1 MTVHL
6 RKQHRT
12 LSTLHSTKEYSCRIP
27 IYRRIDRNMDRR
39 GLQALTRD
47 RLMDARALLRAHRCS
62 GAYYM
67 AGYAVECALKACIAK
82 RTNGHNFP
90 YNKLVNDSYGDDRQS
105 RSTLSTRRCFRTR
118 NLGLIGLNPDGY
130 LVWEAVVTA
139 RYRSLPSASYL
150 GFRRNPTGITEV
162 RSARLPHNVRRVL
175 LLDNHLGCGRKPLKS
190 GSYGQ
195 AHRWADCSA
204 GPQTARTGRPVIWS
218 GTLKRRVVWLA
229 LGTGSGVPIKSAHA
243 ADRRVQY
250 FLTVRSVPSAARRTE
265 TACLITI
272 RHS

>member
-1 MTVHL
+1 MNRH
-6 RKQHRT
+6 
-12 LSTLHSTKEYSCRIP
+12 
-27 IYRRIDRNMDRR
+27 

-47 RLMDARALLRAHRCS
+47 RLVDPRTLLREHRYSAACH
-62 GAYYM
+62 M
-67 AGYAVECALKACIAK
+67 AGYAVECALKSCIAK

-90 YNKLVNDSYGDDRQS
+90 YNKLVNDSYGDDRRS
-105 RSTLSTRRCFRTR
+105 RSTPSARRCFRTR
-118 NLGLIGLNPDGY
+118 NLGPIGLNPDGY

-139 RYRSLPSASYL
+139 RCRGLPSASYL

-162 RSARLPHNVRRVL
+162 RPARLPHNVRRMR

-190 GSYGQ
+190 GGYGQ
-195 AHRWADCSA
+195 APRWADCSA
-204 GPQTARTGRPVIWS
+204 DPQTARTGRPVIWS
-218 GTLKRRVVWLA
+218 GTVMRRVVYRNRLA